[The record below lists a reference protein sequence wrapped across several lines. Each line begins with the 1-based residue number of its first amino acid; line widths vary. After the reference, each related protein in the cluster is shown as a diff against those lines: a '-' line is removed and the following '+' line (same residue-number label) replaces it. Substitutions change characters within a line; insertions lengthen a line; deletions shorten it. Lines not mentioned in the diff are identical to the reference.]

1 MNDVA
6 MQRLNNHHSEQKCN
20 SNEMELGNNKIEFGK
35 YDVLKI
41 YRIKERCHIL
51 HFKDTK
57 GEDVKCQHH

>member
-35 YDVLKI
+35 HDVLKNI
-41 YRIKERCHIL
+41 ELK
-51 HFKDTK
+51 K
-57 GEDVKCQHH
+57 GATFYTSKTQRVKM